1 MRYLALAAVLL
12 ISGQVFAQ
20 GDAVKGAKLYKTNNC
35 IQCHGEKGEG
45 NPTEEAPKIAGQL
58 DWYIVSSIEAFQ
70 IGKDRKNPKM
80 LPYIKSLSKQDI
92 ADLAAYISA
101 M

>member
-1 MRYLALAAVLL
+1 VRNFALAIAIL

-20 GDAVKGAKLYKTNNC
+20 GDAAKGASLYKAC

-45 NPTEEAPKIAGQL
+45 NASEEAPKIAGQL
-58 DWYIVSSIEAFQ
+58 DWYIVSSIEAFKK
-70 IGKDRKNPKM
+70 GVDRKNPKM
-80 LPYIKSLSKQDI
+80 LPFIKSLSKQDI
-92 ADLAAYISA
+92 ADLAAYIST

>member
-1 MRYLALAAVLL
+1 MRYLVLAVVIL
-12 ISGQVFAQ
+12 ISGHVFAQ
-20 GDAVKGAKLYKTNNC
+20 GDASKGAKLYSANNC

-45 NPTEEAPKIAGQL
+45 NPAEQAPKIAGQL

-70 IGKDRKNPKM
+70 AGVDRKNPKM

>member
-1 MRYLALAAVLL
+1 MRNFALAIAIL
-12 ISGQVFAQ
+12 ISGHIFAQ
-20 GDAVKGAKLYKTNNC
+20 GDAKKGASLYKAC
-35 IQCHGEKGEG
+35 IQCHGEQGEG
-45 NPTEEAPKIAGQL
+45 NVAEEAPKIAGQL
-58 DWYIVSSIEAFQ
+58 DWYIVSSIEAFK

-80 LPYIKSLSKQDI
+80 LPYIKSLSEQDI